1 MFSPVYSANTTH
13 MNFMKGGKTME
24 GAIRKAILKT
34 PVEEPDELLVAIRDV
49 CARMDNVN
57 ARFSMESDGDMIE
70 ACIYEL
76 ESLRAQ
82 YRYLL
87 RRAKSQGVTAVRY
100 SFSKEI
106 AEESV

>member
-1 MFSPVYSANTTH
+1 
-13 MNFMKGGKTME
+13 ME

-57 ARFSMESDGDMIE
+57 TRFSMESDNDMIE

-76 ESLRAQ
+76 ESLRAH

-87 RRAKSQGVTAVRY
+87 RLAKSRGMTVGGYTVEEE
-100 SFSKEI
+100 KET
-106 AEESV
+106 SV

>member
-1 MFSPVYSANTTH
+1 
-13 MNFMKGGKTME
+13 ME
-24 GAIRKAILKT
+24 GVIRKAILKT
-34 PVEEPDELLVAIRDV
+34 PAEEPDELLTAIRDV
-49 CARMDNVN
+49 CARIDNVN

-76 ESLRAQ
+76 ESLRAH

-87 RRAKSQGVTAVRY
+87 RRAKSRGLTAARYPLPEGVP
-100 SFSKEI
+100 EGM

>member
-1 MFSPVYSANTTH
+1 
-13 MNFMKGGKTME
+13 ME

-34 PVEEPDELLVAIRDV
+34 PVEEPDELLTAIRDV
-49 CARMDNVN
+49 CAQMDNVN

-76 ESLRAQ
+76 ESLRAR

-87 RRAKSQGVTAVRY
+87 RCAKSQGVTAARY
-100 SFSKEI
+100 SFP
-106 AEESV
+106 EEAAGKSV